1 MTACKISFKTGFIF
15 HNTHT
20 VINVQFKSKHHI
32 CPIKCTF
39 PPWMKYTFQSSKHL
53 SRKSSTNS
61 VKNLKCIHRT
71 VSITAYKLTQID
83 FKRSKLLKSDQLK
96 AAIDKQR
103 ILTQQKT
110 LTQQRKKR
118 WDTLLNASMQAACKK
133 VQIKETDKKPSSFSK
148 PQQRFQA
155 LPAIKQTNVKVKYC
169 DEDNWLTTSINQI
182 FKQQSQLVVQ

>member
-20 VINVQFKSKHHI
+20 VINAQFKSKHHI

-118 WDTLLNASMQAACKK
+118 WDMLLNGFYASSMQESSDWGDR
-133 VQIKETDKKPSSFSK
+133 QKPTHSPSHSK
-148 PQQRFQA
+148 GFRRCQQ
-155 LPAIKQTNVKVKYC
+155 
-169 DEDNWLTTSINQI
+169 
-182 FKQQSQLVVQ
+182 